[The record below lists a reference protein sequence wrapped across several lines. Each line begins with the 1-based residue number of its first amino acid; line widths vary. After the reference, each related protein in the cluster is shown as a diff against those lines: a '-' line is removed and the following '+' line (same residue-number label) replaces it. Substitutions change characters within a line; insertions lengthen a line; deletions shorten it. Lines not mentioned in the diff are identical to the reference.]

1 MHSPQLQQ
9 EKMPLNFAQQIAAA
23 CQTAH
28 GLMRLHIQAER
39 VRGHICV
46 HMEHWQQTD
55 MMSCRLSFGDF
66 RSSRG

>member
-1 MHSPQLQQ
+1 MNSPSRSP
-9 EKMPLNFAQQIAAA
+9 PLA
-23 CQTAH
+23 
-28 GLMRLHIQAER
+28 RLRMALCGCTFR
-39 VRGHICV
+39 PSALRGHICV